1 MNLFMFKLQVIMHR
15 IILPLLIIFALVICS
30 FGAIFE
36 HDWVAQ
42 GYTHLNVSPNGQY
55 LLYGIEERGLYCY
68 DFSTKQSLQI
78 SDAMGAAM
86 QTQWSADSRYF
97 SFKLLQA
104 AESGFFQTPALFD
117 WYEKR
122 LTFLHQAVMQAGIP
136 SLSETGEIAFTIAE
150 TLYISDFFGNMIQS
164 FMLPDYANQ
173 TPISA
178 DGRYVVYNDGEDRL
192 WIIDRQSQDHRPV
205 SDANKGYFEPRWSA
219 DGVHFAATS
228 LDETLT
234 IFNIRD
240 NYQLEI
246 GPGKQPRWS
255 PDGEHLIFSHAE
267 IVETREVL
275 SMNLFMVDK
284 NGQNMQKITPGD
296 VWAHYP
302 SLSAT
307 DQRLYFVQPQSG
319 NLLWA
324 DFSFQQKASPIESV
338 QELELPDAG
347 SLFFTFPQ
355 GSSDLNETSSTAYYF
370 DIPYVHQ
377 RYDSPDWFNGNSS
390 CGATSAIQCLTYYDL
405 LEPWPVQVSG
415 PYPHISNYG
424 NYICEIYTYNNYTFN
439 IWANDP
445 NGVRGYGGFGFIVRN
460 GSQAWSDTKGFMAVY
475 ASKHGLESWVDWGPS
490 RSKLVNEV
498 NSKLPFVLLN
508 SLTSAGHYISVIGYD
523 KADGTTII
531 VNDPYGDK
539 NQGYANFHGR
549 RAKYDWP
556 GYNNG
561 YSNLNNVWCYI
572 YFRGGVPRYPEL
584 AARSIVNQ
592 DSAYV
597 GESITFSATIANYG
611 DTLSAVT
618 NALLVLSIDDKY
630 DEGDMVFG
638 SLNLPGIGQGDSLIL
653 TSEVTLPDSLTS
665 NRYYF
670 GILADGD
677 QNNTDMVPENNFTC
691 ARLVISG
698 YPDIYSVKP
707 DPETLISDPQ
717 PSIYA
722 NYRDFISRIDAESP
736 RLFLN
741 GVEMTSQCTF
751 TSRKISLT
759 PSKPLS
765 AGEHQVE
772 VQVKNRDGYLSRYRW
787 TFSVEPTTA
796 ISATETKPNKFHLA
810 QNYPNPF
817 NPKTVIRYSLPINT
831 HAELSVYNLLGQKV
845 ATLLAE
851 KQVPSTY
858 QVEWDATAFASG
870 IYIYRLQAGHFTAWN
885 KMILKK

>member
-1 MNLFMFKLQVIMHR
+1 MKPIFLH
-15 IILPLLIIFALVICS
+15 LLIIFVMVICS
-30 FGAIFE
+30 PGASFE
-36 HDWVAQ
+36 DHWVAK
-42 GYTHLNVSPNGQY
+42 GYTDLNISPNGKY

-68 DFSTKQSLQI
+68 DFSTKQSMQI
-78 SDAMGAAM
+78 SDAVGAAM

-97 SFKLLQA
+97 SFKLLQVS
-104 AESGFFQTPALFD
+104 ESGFLQTPALFD

-122 LTFLHQAVMQAGIP
+122 LNLLHQAVMQAGIP
-136 SLSETGEIAFTIAE
+136 SISEAGAVAFTIAE
-150 TLYISDFFGNMIQS
+150 TLYITDFSGKIIQS
-164 FMLPDYANQ
+164 FILPAYANQ

-178 DGRYVVYNDGEDRL
+178 DGRYVVYNDDADRL
-192 WIIDRQSQDHRPV
+192 WLIDRQTQEHRPL
-205 SDANKGYFEPRWSA
+205 SDTNTGYFSPVWSA
-219 DGVHFAATS
+219 DGVCFAATS
-228 LDETLT
+228 LNEAIT

-240 NYQLEI
+240 NDPIMI
-246 GPGKQPRWS
+246 GPGKQPKWS
-255 PDGEHLIFSHAE
+255 PDGEYLIFSRAE

-275 SMNLFMVDK
+275 SMDLFMVDK
-284 NGQNMQKITPGD
+284 YGQNLQKITPG
-296 VWAHYP
+296 VEWAHYP
-302 SLSAT
+302 SLSVT
-307 DQRLYFVQPQSG
+307 DQRLYFAQPQSG
-319 NLLWA
+319 SLLWA
-324 DFSFQQKASPIESV
+324 DFPLQPKASPIESV
-338 QELELPDAG
+338 QELKIPDVSG
-347 SLFFTFPQ
+347 MLFTFPQ
-355 GSSDLNETSSTAYYF
+355 GSSDLNELSSTAFYF

-377 RYDSPDWFNGNSS
+377 RYDSPDWFNGNSA

-405 LEPWPVQVSG
+405 LEPWPVQVSS

-439 IWANDP
+439 IWAYDP

-460 GSQAWSDTKGFMAVY
+460 GSQAWSDTKGFMAEY
-475 ASKHGLESWVDWGPS
+475 ARKHGLESGVDWGPT
-490 RSKLVNEV
+490 RSKLINEV
-498 NSKLPFVLLN
+498 NSKRPFVLLN

-523 KADGTTII
+523 NADATTII

-539 NQGYANFHGR
+539 NRGYANFYGR

-561 YSNLNNVWCYI
+561 YSNLNSVWCYI
-572 YFRGGVPRYPEL
+572 YFRGDVPRYPEL
-584 AARSIVNQ
+584 AARSIANQ

-597 GESITFSATIANYG
+597 GESISFSATIANYG
-611 DTLSAVT
+611 DTLSMAT
-618 NALLVLSIDDKY
+618 NALLVLSMDDKF
-630 DEGDMVFG
+630 DEGDLIIA
-638 SLNLPGIGQGDSLIL
+638 SLNLPAIGQGDSLIL
-653 TSEVTLPDSLTS
+653 NNEITLPDSLTS

-670 GILADGD
+670 GILADAD

-691 ARLVISG
+691 ARLVIRG

-707 DPETLISDPQ
+707 EPGTLISDPQ

-741 GVEMTSQCTF
+741 GVEMTSKCTV

-772 VQVKNRDGYLSRYRW
+772 VQVKNKDGFLSRSIW
-787 TFSVEPTTA
+787 SFSVEPTTV
-796 ISATETKPNKFHLA
+796 ISSLETKPNTFQLA

-817 NPKTVIRYSLPINT
+817 NPKTVIGYSLPVNT
-831 HAELSVYNLLGQKV
+831 HVELSVYDLLGQKV
-845 ATLLAE
+845 ATLVAE
-851 KQVPSTY
+851 NQIPGTY
-858 QVEWDATAFASG
+858 QVEWDATKFASG
-870 IYIYRLQAGHFTAWN
+870 IYFYRLQAGQFTAWN